1 MPPHFHATYGDD
13 EAQVEIASG
22 DIVGGSL
29 SPPLQL
35 RHAAGTE
42 ARSAGGGLDAAQ
54 VRLGHK
60 NANITQV
67 YAEVSREKA
76 AA

>member
-1 MPPHFHATYGDD
+1 
-13 EAQVEIASG
+13 
-22 DIVGGSL
+22 
-29 SPPLQL
+29 
-35 RHAAGTE
+35 
-42 ARSAGGGLDAAQ
+42 

-76 AA
+76 AELALKLGDV